1 MANFTRY
8 SPDSQLGLSIHGY
21 WVLETGNSGK
31 YLELVPDGHPELVF
45 VRRGAL
51 WYRIKDDD
59 VWQQFH
65 SSGVLGQLGGQFQV
79 HIPANAEILFV
90 KFHPWAAHG
99 LLDLPLYL
107 LNNTVVEFAGLELPT
122 KWLALS
128 RRIRSCENHRTCI
141 QILNAFFLNAFR
153 QATPSPPLLQYSVQ
167 NIFRTRGTIALD
179 DLSGHLRVSNRYLQQ
194 IFKHQLGL
202 SPKHYARIIRVK
214 KASIQMLTPD
224 FRYPLVQIAAEL
236 DYFDQSHFLKD
247 FKSIVGK
254 SPSRF
259 LQEERGINPEAL
271 ASYLGQWTY
280 S

>member
-8 SPDSQLGLSIHGY
+8 SPDSQLSFSIHGY
-21 WVLETGNSGK
+21 WLLETGTKGK

-51 WYRIKDDD
+51 WYRIKNEDT
-59 VWQQFH
+59 WQQFD

-79 HIPANAEILFV
+79 HIPANSEILFV
-90 KFHPWAAHG
+90 KFHPWAAHS
-99 LLDLPLYL
+99 LLELPLYL
-107 LNNTVVEFAGLELPT
+107 LNNTIVELGGLELST
-122 KWLALS
+122 QWSALS
-128 RRIRSCENHRTCI
+128 HRIRSCENHRWCVR
-141 QILNAFFLNAFR
+141 ILDAFFLNAF
-153 QATPSPPLLQYSVQ
+153 QHVPPSPPLLQFSVQ
-167 NIFRTRGTIALD
+167 NIFRTKGTIALD
-179 DLSGHLRVSNRYLQQ
+179 ALSGQLRVSNRYLQQ
-194 IFKHQLGL
+194 IFKQQLGL

-214 KASIQMLTPD
+214 RASIQMLTPD

-259 LQEERGINPEAL
+259 LQEESGVNPEAL
-271 ASYLGQWTY
+271 ASYLGQWAY